1 MKRGNPAP
9 APARPGWGNLPV
21 WAAIAGPIL
30 NKQEAIMSAHLPRR
44 GPHPRAAAGYA
55 AARLRRLAAALAA
68 VTCTLLASAAIMPA
82 AWAAVNYIPNDSPG
96 QASTDAVVT
105 AGGMPGWQ
113 ITLIA
118 LGSAL
123 VAAAVAVL
131 LDRTRTARRAA
142 PAATM

>member
-1 MKRGNPAP
+1 
-9 APARPGWGNLPV
+9 
-21 WAAIAGPIL
+21 
-30 NKQEAIMSAHLPRR
+30 MSAHLSHRES
-44 GPHPRAAAGYA
+44 HPRTAAGYA
-55 AARLRRLAAALAA
+55 AARLRRVAAALAA

-82 AWAAVNYIPNDSPG
+82 AWAAVNYIPNDSPD
-96 QASTDAVVT
+96 QAPAGGVIT

-118 LGSAL
+118 VGSAL